1 MKKLLILDSNSII
14 NRAYYGVKPLSTSD
28 GTPTNAVYGFLNILI
43 KLINDFEPDY
53 LCAAYDLKAPTFRHK
68 MYDGYKAQRKP
79 MPDDLAKQMPL
90 SKEILSLMDIPLLE
104 MEGYEA
110 DDIIGTVSRICGENG
125 VECYIATGDKD
136 DLQLVSPTTKV
147 ILTVSKFGN
156 PETTVYDEAAV
167 IERYGVTPKEFI
179 DIKAL
184 MGDPSDNIPGVEG
197 IGEKGAMSLISQFHS
212 IEYIYEN
219 IESTGLK
226 GKKLEKLVAGKEMAQ
241 LSKVLATID
250 INVPLDFEMEKCVF
264 AGVASDNG
272 GLYNALHRLE
282 LKSVIKKFALNPT
295 SDAPDIAVTTDIFEG
310 TSITEITSG
319 AQLEKVINSLA
330 EYELLPVFS
339 GNTLTGIAFAADK
352 KAYYTSSALAP
363 EEIIKAI
370 KQSLEDE
377 KVKKTV
383 NDIKDAIVKLAD
395 YVDFSGIA
403 FDTAIA
409 AYLIDPSRKEF
420 DLASLA
426 QSYLGVVLTVSEQT
440 QISLFDDESNDMENY
455 ARHALALK
463 PLREL
468 LENQIEANNQQK
480 LYYEVELPLISVLAG
495 MQIEGFLLDSEE
507 LKRFSKYLSE
517 KIASAEAV
525 IYELAGHE
533 FNINSP
539 KQLGVVLFEEL
550 ELKPVKKTKTGYST
564 NVDALDKIMDKHPIV
579 RKIVEYRQY
588 AKLKSTYCDGMG
600 ALVNPKTHKIHS
612 VFNQTV
618 TVTGRISST
627 EPNMQNIPTRTE
639 LGREL
644 RKMFVAGEG
653 RVLVDAD
660 YSQIELRV
668 LAHLANDETM
678 MNAFKNG
685 EDIHAVTAS
694 QVLGIALDE
703 VTKEQRS
710 SAKAVNFGIV
720 YGIGEFSL
728 SQDIGVSVKEAKA
741 YIESYLEKYHGV
753 REYMASTKENAKEN
767 GCVKTMMNRI
777 RYIPELKSSNFNI
790 RSFGERAAMNTPVQG
805 SAADIIKLA
814 MVKVYERLKREGLKS
829 KLILQVHDELIV
841 EAWEDEVNIVKAILK
856 EEMEN
861 AVSMNVPLVVD
872 MSVGRSWYDAK

>member
-14 NRAYYGVKPLSTSD
+14 NRAFYGVKPLSASD

-43 KLINDFEPDY
+43 KLINDFKPDY

-68 MYDGYKAQRKP
+68 MYDAYKAQRKP

-90 SKEILSLMDIPLLE
+90 SKEILTLMDIPLLQL
-104 MEGYEA
+104 EGYEA
-110 DDIIGTVSRICGENG
+110 DDIIGTVSRICGENE

-136 DLQLVSPTTKV
+136 DLQLVSPTTRV

-167 IERYGVTPKEFI
+167 MERYGVTPKEFI
-179 DIKAL
+179 DVKAL
-184 MGDPSDNIPGVEG
+184 MGDTSDNIPGVDG
-197 IGEKGAMSLISQFHS
+197 IGEKGAMGLISQFHS

-219 IESTGLK
+219 IDDVGIK
-226 GKKLEKLVAGKEMAQ
+226 GKKLEKLKAGKEMAE

-250 INVPLDFEMEKCVF
+250 VNVPIDFDMEKCEF
-264 AGVASDNG
+264 RGVSRDNG
-272 GLYNALHRLE
+272 ELYNMLFKLE
-282 LKSVIKKFALNPT
+282 LKSVIKKFKLAPT
-295 SDAPDIAVTTDIFEG
+295 SDAPDIAVVRDIFEG
-310 TSITEITSG
+310 TSVTEISSAG
-319 AQLEKVINSLA
+319 ELENIINSLNT
-330 EYELLPVFS
+330 YEFVPVFS
-339 GNTLTGIAFAADK
+339 GDILTGLAFSADK
-352 KAYYTSSALAP
+352 NAYYTSSSIEPNA
-363 EEIIKAI
+363 IIAAVKN
-370 KQSLEDE
+370 SFENE
-377 KVKKTV
+377 NVKKTV
-383 NDIKDAIVKLAD
+383 NDIKDTIVKLSGKAD
-395 YVDFSGIA
+395 LCGIE

-420 DLASLA
+420 DLPSLA
-426 QSYLGVVLTVSEQT
+426 QSYLGAVLDVSEQT
-440 QISLFDDESNDMENY
+440 QISLFDDVNADMANY
-455 ARHALALK
+455 AKHALALK

-468 LENQIEANNQQK
+468 LEEQIEKNNQHE
-480 LYYEVELPLISVLAG
+480 LYYDIELPLISVLAT
-495 MQIEGFLLDSEE
+495 MQIEGFTLDIDE
-507 LKRFSKYLSE
+507 LNAFSDYLSE
-517 KIASAEAV
+517 KIAAVEAE
-525 IYELAGHE
+525 IYELANHT

-564 NVDALDKIMDKHPIV
+564 NVDALEKIIDKHPIAAKV
-579 RKIVEYRQY
+579 LEYRRY

-600 ALVNPKTHKIHS
+600 TLVNPKTHKIHS
-612 VFNQTV
+612 IFNQTV

-653 RVLVDAD
+653 NVLVDAD

-668 LAHLANDETM
+668 LSHLANDETM
-678 MNAFKNG
+678 INAFKNG

-694 QVLGIALDE
+694 QVLGIPLNE

-741 YIESYLEKYHGV
+741 YIDSYLEKYHGV
-753 REYMASTKENAKEN
+753 REYMNSTKETAKEN
-767 GCVKTMMNRI
+767 GYVTTMMNRI
-777 RYIPELKSSNFNI
+777 RYIPELKSTNYNI

-805 SAADIIKLA
+805 TAADIIKLA
-814 MVKVYERLKREGLKS
+814 MVKVYNRLKAENFAS

-841 EAWEDEVNIVKAILK
+841 EAPENEVESVQAILK

-861 AVSMNVPLVVD
+861 AISLKVPMVID
-872 MSVGRSWYDAK
+872 MAVGKSWYDCK